1 MHSAIVIDDGRS
13 QTAAIDKVQHLKDVK
28 TFADIIVAS
37 TRQAPTGCTA
47 CLWITSDSLVTA
59 LAQAASSAAS
69 KRALVISASMSTDS
83 IDLSKIVPE
92 IENRS
97 VLEHIIFTT
106 IKDGRSLPVPD
117 ISPESIVTSLSNSE
131 IFPLLCVAT
140 SRYALSSVRHH
151 QLESV
156 TEFLTHAL
164 ITSVSDGDTVRVSS
178 TISPMV
184 ESEMWNNLTL
194 LSNKAKSRC
203 LRAAVDGLNIEE
215 LFPSHNWGLFSKES
229 AAASY
234 HSLAALFL
242 RFDDPDSAAQCL
254 NCSENLEESPR
265 YFALQGLIHKA
276 QGETLGAVANL
287 VSSLQCYEARK
298 DNQQGQHYLTF
309 KPSNLEIIKTR
320 MAQGLEAL
328 TRRDNVKAFESFSD
342 AVFEFDSFYTEHGVK
357 SPR

>member
-1 MHSAIVIDDGRS
+1 MHSAIVIDDERS
-13 QTAAIDKVQHLKDVK
+13 QAAAINKVEHLKDVK
-28 TFADIIVAS
+28 TFAEIVVAS
-37 TRQAPTGCTA
+37 IRQAPTGLTGCT
-47 CLWITSDSLVTA
+47 WITSDSLVNA
-59 LAQAASSAAS
+59 LAQAASATSS
-69 KRALVISASMSTDS
+69 KRGLVISSSIMLDSTE
-83 IDLSKIVPE
+83 LSRIVPE

-106 IKDGRSLPVPD
+106 IADRKSLPIPA
-117 ISPESIVTSLSNSE
+117 IAPESIVTSLSNSE
-131 IFPLLCVAT
+131 TFPLLCVAT

-164 ITSVSDGDTVRVSS
+164 IMSISDGDTVQFSS
-178 TISPMV
+178 TISPMIDSKLAP
-184 ESEMWNNLTL
+184 ELTT

-215 LFPSHNWGLFSKES
+215 LFPSHNWGLFGRES

-234 HSLAALFL
+234 HSLAAMFL

-254 NCSENLEESPR
+254 NCSESLEESPR

-298 DNQQGQHYLTF
+298 DNQEGQHYLTF
-309 KPSNLEIIKTR
+309 KPSNLEIIKSR

-342 AVFEFDSFYTEHGVK
+342 AVFKFDSFYTEHGVK
-357 SPR
+357 GSR

>member
-1 MHSAIVIDDGRS
+1 MHDAIVIDDGLS
-13 QTAAIDKVQHLKDVK
+13 QAAAIERVQHLKNVK
-28 TFADIIVAS
+28 IFNDIVVAS
-37 TRQAPTGCTA
+37 TRQAPTGFTA
-47 CLWITSDSLVTA
+47 CAWITSHSLVTA
-59 LAQAASSAAS
+59 LAQAASATAS
-69 KRALVISASMSTDS
+69 KRTLVMSASISLDS
-83 IDLSKIVPE
+83 ADLLKIAPE

-97 VLEHIIFTT
+97 VLEHIIFTPMGARA
-106 IKDGRSLPVPD
+106 KLELPA
-117 ISPESIVTSLSNSE
+117 IAPESIVTSLSSSE
-131 IFPLLCVAT
+131 TFPLLCVAT

-156 TEFLTHAL
+156 TEFLAHAL
-164 ITSVSDGDTVRVSS
+164 IMSVSDGDTVRVSS
-178 TISPMV
+178 TISPIIDDETV
-184 ESEMWNNLTL
+184 SKVIT

-203 LRAAVDGLNIEE
+203 LRAAVEGLNIEE
-215 LFPSHNWGLFSKES
+215 LFPQHNWGLFSKES

-242 RFDDPDSAAQCL
+242 RFEDPDSAAQCL
-254 NCSENLEESPR
+254 NCSESLEESPR

-298 DNQQGQHYLTF
+298 DNQDGAHYLTF

-357 SPR
+357 GPR